1 MKKYNITF
9 VIVLL
14 IIGLLSTSCKKGGK
28 SDVEKITLDSLHIT
42 EFAQNIERKVIN
54 GDTVFYVKAFDKKGL
69 KLKLQKNSIAYSSL
83 DANFGPYYFDNY
95 FNRISDAA
103 VQAVAEGGDFKF
115 VRYYKIGSEHHIVM
129 RTYQDYTVSFFD
141 WIVGLVDNEI
151 KIQEGFIYNQSST
164 LSNDLIYYLHYH
176 VMEITNPEGATP
188 NLVKANGLLM
198 AGKEREALKLLQKNK
213 SQLKQYPTYWQIY
226 IGALYESDNKNFIAN
241 LDALKNEGIDDRTI
255 YLHKLLYYSS
265 NGNSKATE
273 QIIGKMIDLT
283 GDDPV
288 YLFLYGKSLSIEED
302 FKNALICYQNLEK
315 AMPLLWDIWCEKLG
329 CYYQLGDTE
338 AFKKYAL
345 QGVSNFGMSESELLD
360 FIQLHFPAMKK
371 INFFPKNAEI

>member
-176 VMEITNPEGATP
+176 VMEITNSEGATP

-226 IGALYESDNKNFIAN
+226 IGALYESDSKNFIAN
-241 LDALKNEGIDDRTI
+241 LDALKREGIDERTI

-265 NGNSKATE
+265 NGNSQATK
-273 QIIGKMIDLT
+273 QIIEKMIDLT

-288 YLFLYGKSLSIEED
+288 YLFLYGKSLSIEEN

>member
-1 MKKYNITF
+1 MKKYNLIYLSIF
-9 VIVLL
+9 L
-14 IIGLLSTSCKKGGK
+14 IIGLLSFSCKKGGK
-28 SDVEKITLDSLHIT
+28 SDSEKVTLDSLHIT
-42 EFAQNIERKVIN
+42 EFAQNIEKNVIN
-54 GDTVFYVKAFDKKGL
+54 GDTIFYVKAFDKKGL
-69 KLKLQKNSIAYSSL
+69 KLKLQENSIAFSSL
-83 DANFGPYYFDNY
+83 DANFGQFYFDNY
-95 FNRISDAA
+95 FDRISDAA
-103 VQAVAEGGDFKF
+103 VEAVANGGDFKF
-115 VRYYKIGSEHHIVM
+115 VKYYKKGEEHHIVM

-141 WIVGLVDNEI
+141 WIVGIVDNEI
-151 KIQEGFIYNQSST
+151 KIKEGFIYNQSST

-176 VMEITNPEGATP
+176 VMEITNPDGATP

-241 LDALKNEGIDDRTI
+241 LDALKKEGIDDRTI

>member
-1 MKKYNITF
+1 MKKYNLTYFSVFI
-9 VIVLL
+9 L
-14 IIGLLSTSCKKGGK
+14 IGLLSISCKKGGK
-28 SDVEKITLDSLHIT
+28 SDSEKITLDSLHIT
-42 EFAQNIERKVIN
+42 EFAQKIEQNVIK
-54 GDTVFYVKAFDKKGL
+54 GDTIFYAKSFDKKGL
-69 KLKLQKNSIAYSSL
+69 KLKLQQNSIAYSSL
-83 DANFGPYYFDNY
+83 DANFGQFYFDNY

-103 VQAVAEGGDFKF
+103 VDAVANGGDFKF
-115 VRYYKIGSEHHIVM
+115 VRYYQKGKEFHIVM

-141 WIVGLVDNEI
+141 WIVGIVDNEI
-151 KIQEGFIYNQSST
+151 KIKEGFIYNQSSS

-176 VMEITNPEGATP
+176 VMEITNPEGVTP

-226 IGALYESDNKNFIAN
+226 IGALYESDSKNFIAN
-241 LDALKNEGIDDRTI
+241 LDALKKEGIDERTI

-265 NGNSKATE
+265 NGNSQATK
-273 QIIGKMIDLT
+273 QIIEKMIDLT

-288 YLFLYGKSLSIEED
+288 YLFLYGKSLSIEEN

-329 CYYQLGDTE
+329 CYYQLGDRE
-338 AFKKYAL
+338 AFKKCAVL
-345 QGVSNFGMSESELLD
+345 GVSNFGMNESELLD

-371 INFFPKNAEI
+371 INFFTKNEQI

>member
-1 MKKYNITF
+1 MKKYNLIYLSIF
-9 VIVLL
+9 L
-14 IIGLLSTSCKKGGK
+14 IIGLLSFSCKKGGK
-28 SDVEKITLDSLHIT
+28 SDSEKVTLDSLHIK
-42 EFAQNIERKVIN
+42 EFAQNIEKNVIN
-54 GDTVFYVKAFDKKGL
+54 GDTIFYVKAFDKKGL
-69 KLKLQKNSIAYSSL
+69 KLKLQENSIAFSSL
-83 DANFGPYYFDNY
+83 DANFGQFYFDNY
-95 FNRISDAA
+95 FDRISDAA
-103 VQAVAEGGDFKF
+103 VEAVANGGDFKF
-115 VRYYKIGSEHHIVM
+115 VKYYKKGEEHHIIM

-141 WIVGLVDNEI
+141 WIVGIVDNEI
-151 KIQEGFIYNQSST
+151 KIKEGFIYNQSST

-176 VMEITNPEGATP
+176 VMEITNPDGATP

-241 LDALKNEGIDDRTI
+241 LDALKKEGIDERTI

>member
-1 MKKYNITF
+1 MKKYNLIYLSIF
-9 VIVLL
+9 L
-14 IIGLLSTSCKKGGK
+14 IIGLLSFSCKKGGK
-28 SDVEKITLDSLHIT
+28 SDSEKVTLDSLHIT
-42 EFAQNIERKVIN
+42 EFAQNIEKNVIN
-54 GDTVFYVKAFDKKGL
+54 GDTIFYVKAFDKKGL
-69 KLKLQKNSIAYSSL
+69 KLKLQENSIAFSSL
-83 DANFGPYYFDNY
+83 DANFGQFYFDNY
-95 FNRISDAA
+95 FDRISDAA
-103 VQAVAEGGDFKF
+103 VEAVANGGDFKF
-115 VRYYKIGSEHHIVM
+115 VKYYKKGEEHHIVM

-141 WIVGLVDNEI
+141 WIVGIVDNEI
-151 KIQEGFIYNQSST
+151 KIKEGFIYNQSST

-176 VMEITNPEGATP
+176 VMEITNPDGATP

>member
-1 MKKYNITF
+1 MKKYNLIYLSIF
-9 VIVLL
+9 L
-14 IIGLLSTSCKKGGK
+14 IIGLLSFSCKKGGK
-28 SDVEKITLDSLHIT
+28 SDSEKVTLDSLHIT
-42 EFAQNIERKVIN
+42 EFAQNIEKNVIN
-54 GDTVFYVKAFDKKGL
+54 GDTIFYVKAFDKKGL
-69 KLKLQKNSIAYSSL
+69 KLKLQENSIAFSSL
-83 DANFGPYYFDNY
+83 DANFGQFYFDNY
-95 FNRISDAA
+95 FDRISDAA
-103 VQAVAEGGDFKF
+103 VEAVANGGDFKF
-115 VRYYKIGSEHHIVM
+115 VKYYKKGEEHHIVM

-141 WIVGLVDNEI
+141 WIVGIVDNEI
-151 KIQEGFIYNQSST
+151 KIKEGFIYNQSST

-176 VMEITNPEGATP
+176 VMEITNPDGATP

-241 LDALKNEGIDDRTI
+241 LDALKKEGIDDRTI

-273 QIIGKMIDLT
+273 QIISKMIDLT

>member
-1 MKKYNITF
+1 MKKYNLIYLSIF
-9 VIVLL
+9 L
-14 IIGLLSTSCKKGGK
+14 IIGLLSFSCKKGGK
-28 SDVEKITLDSLHIT
+28 SDSEKVTLDSLHIT
-42 EFAQNIERKVIN
+42 EFAQNIEKNVIN
-54 GDTVFYVKAFDKKGL
+54 GDTIFYVKAFDKKGL
-69 KLKLQKNSIAYSSL
+69 KLKLKENSIAFSSL
-83 DANFGPYYFDNY
+83 DANFGQFYFDNY
-95 FNRISDAA
+95 FDRISDAA
-103 VQAVAEGGDFKF
+103 VEAVANGGDFKF
-115 VRYYKIGSEHHIVM
+115 VKYYKKGEEHHIVM

-141 WIVGLVDNEI
+141 WIVGIVDNEI
-151 KIQEGFIYNQSST
+151 KIKEGFIYNQSST

-176 VMEITNPEGATP
+176 VMEITNPDGATP

-241 LDALKNEGIDDRTI
+241 LDALKKEGIDDRTI
-255 YLHKLLYYSS
+255 NLHKLLYYSS

-273 QIIGKMIDLT
+273 QIISKMIDLT